1 MTEQMMFLK
10 DGSAEEAPT
19 AVPDRG
25 LSFDDDPNDFRIDP
39 QARAIGRVGIAAA
52 RQALA
57 EAIAR
62 AAAREQR
69 LAA

>member
-1 MTEQMMFLK
+1 MFLK
-10 DGSAEEAPT
+10 DGPAERTPA
-19 AVPDRG
+19 AVPDG
-25 LSFDDDPNDFRIDP
+25 GPSFDGDPNDFRIDA

-62 AAAREQR
+62 AAAREQK